1 MEAQELRQL
10 SVDELKGRV
19 KQFKEDLVRA
29 RFKVQTA
36 EARDTSVFKKT
47 RGDLARAQT
56 VLTEKLK
63 GIVVATKAV
72 EDKPVAKTKKA
83 TKGTKGSKV

>member
-36 EARDTSVFKKT
+36 EARDTSIFKKT
-47 RGDLARAQT
+47 RADLARTLT
-56 VLTEKLK
+56 VLTEKAK
-63 GIVVATKAV
+63 GIVVATKSV
-72 EDKPVAKTKKA
+72 EDKPVAKAKKV
-83 TKGTKGSKV
+83 TKGSK